1 MCKGLYYLNVAF
13 NVLVIA
19 AVELFGFYCK
29 QIALS
34 RIITALSLLTYPVIM
49 ALVWGFVCS
58 GQMSYFTEG
67 FLDNIL
73 GPHTNVGGH
82 HVHHSEPRHR
92 FIAMYAHL

>member
-49 ALVWGFVCS
+49 ALV
-58 GQMSYFTEG
+58 
-67 FLDNIL
+67 
-73 GPHTNVGGH
+73 
-82 HVHHSEPRHR
+82 
-92 FIAMYAHL
+92 